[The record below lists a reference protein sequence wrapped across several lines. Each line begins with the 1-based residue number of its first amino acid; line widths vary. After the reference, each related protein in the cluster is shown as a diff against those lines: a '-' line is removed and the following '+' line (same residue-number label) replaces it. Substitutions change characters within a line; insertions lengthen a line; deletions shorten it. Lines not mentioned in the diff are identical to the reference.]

1 MMNAG
6 PSVCDTSAT
15 TALPAMVLAAPPL
28 SVPRLVA
35 KLMAAQSA
43 TEIAELVGGRCRQHT

>member
-1 MMNAG
+1 
-6 PSVCDTSAT
+6 
-15 TALPAMVLAAPPL
+15 MVLAAPPL